1 MEVRT
6 AAETLADLRA
16 LDRKRLQRRRTA
28 ARAVVVAAQALEKIR
43 ADTAAQVEELRAQL
57 KRDEADALQRVAE
70 AESRTGAAVLAA
82 FEDFEPQELATLTGV
97 SVRVLREWTKSAQ
110 SAPEA
115 EPADG
120 TTVVARASDD
130 TDARAVDGPKVA
142 RTALPSTDEASV
154 VEARWNAEDTMGD
167 VRFPRT
173 L

>member
-1 MEVRT
+1 VEVRT

-28 ARAVVVAAQALEKIR
+28 ARAVVGAAQALEKIR

-57 KRDEADALQRVAE
+57 KRDEADALRRVTEAE
-70 AESRTGAAVLAA
+70 ARTGAAVLAA
-82 FEDFEPQELATLTGV
+82 FEDFQPQELATLTGV
-97 SVRVLREWTKSAQ
+97 SVRVLRDWTKSAQ

-115 EPADG
+115 NPADG
-120 TTVVARASDD
+120 TTDVARASDD
-130 TDARAVDGPKVA
+130 RDTRTVDGPEIA
-142 RTALPSTDEASV
+142 QTPSPSTDEVSMA
-154 VEARWNAEDTMGD
+154 EPPWNGEDTTDD